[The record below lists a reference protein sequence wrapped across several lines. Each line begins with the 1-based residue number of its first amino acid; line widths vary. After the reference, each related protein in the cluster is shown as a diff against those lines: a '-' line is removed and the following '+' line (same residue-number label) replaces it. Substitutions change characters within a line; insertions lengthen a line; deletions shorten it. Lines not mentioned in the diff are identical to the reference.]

1 VSFSLIFIIQTC
13 FRSLIVS
20 SFCSYRSSGSI
31 PAKKIAKIDSFV
43 YRNFAE
49 ALVGLGLFSEA
60 LKVCE
65 RGLKLDPGDSKLLF
79 CQREGKRILITRN
92 LQEVF
97 GEEKIVEILQKKQDL
112 KILWLTAT
120 GKPHVGYFVPMMK
133 IGDFLKAGCEVSTI
147 FFS

>member
-1 VSFSLIFIIQTC
+1 
-13 FRSLIVS
+13 
-20 SFCSYRSSGSI
+20 
-31 PAKKIAKIDSFV
+31 
-43 YRNFAE
+43 
-49 ALVGLGLFSEA
+49 
-60 LKVCE
+60 
-65 RGLKLDPGDSKLLF
+65 LDPGDSKLLF

-133 IGDFLKAGCEVSTI
+133 IGDFLIKEVVLKNGAHFTSCLKE
-147 FFS
+147 SLRQDVK